1 MFVGTYTMR
10 ISLDDKGSQN
20 APLGHTAYIQA
31 EAPNLPLSPP
41 ENPRLHSK
49 QHTDGNDK
57 TSRGPGWQT
66 EDKNDESPTGGHIR
80 AVAKGSGAQA
90 DWKDCKFSVCTAPA
104 IVLNPPQTLC
114 FSITTYRAGAA
125 VWITPLGTWVER
137 DRMTIALGQLLPT
150 VRTNKFVWSC
160 GVWPLLQYSW
170 WRWIW
175 TRYWHSQ
182 KGRQGRSCSPGP
194 EGPSRLLMKQILAP
208 WGEVDDRATLGTC
221 LLFDFSNWVC
231 KHACMAGV
239 DL

>member
-1 MFVGTYTMR
+1 MSRSTTTTVGFDNLPLQCTLTETVRNLYPRPELFFDKFEITVGMFVGTYTMR

-90 DWKDCKFSVCTAPA
+90 DRKDCKFSVCTAPA

-125 VWITPLGTWVER
+125 V
-137 DRMTIALGQLLPT
+137 
-150 VRTNKFVWSC
+150 
-160 GVWPLLQYSW
+160 
-170 WRWIW
+170 
-175 TRYWHSQ
+175 
-182 KGRQGRSCSPGP
+182 
-194 EGPSRLLMKQILAP
+194 
-208 WGEVDDRATLGTC
+208 
-221 LLFDFSNWVC
+221 
-231 KHACMAGV
+231 
-239 DL
+239 